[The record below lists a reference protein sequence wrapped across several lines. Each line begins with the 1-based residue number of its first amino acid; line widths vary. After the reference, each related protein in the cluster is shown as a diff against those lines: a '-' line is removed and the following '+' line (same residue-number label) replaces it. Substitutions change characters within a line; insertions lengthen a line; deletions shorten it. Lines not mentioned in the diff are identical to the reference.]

1 LAGAVLLPCAS
12 SLRSATALA
21 RKLSDQLQAAEDRNR
36 QLQAEVER
44 CEDHA
49 LRAEEWLLRVYKE
62 IEDKFFP
69 RQDTASPQNNA
80 RG

>member
-1 LAGAVLLPCAS
+1 MLCFCRAHHRFGPPPRLLES
-12 SLRSATALA
+12 SL
-21 RKLSDQLQAAEDRNR
+21 LQAAEDRNR
-36 QLQAEVER
+36 RLQAEVER